1 MPRLRVSA
9 ISYLNTAPL
18 MWSFERGPETAELS
32 KRFEVEYTIPSRC
45 AQMLAEGSADI
56 GIIPVAAYT
65 TIAGLQILP
74 DVAIASKHAV
84 RSILLVSRKP
94 LDQIRSVALDTSS
107 RSSAALIQV
116 LFAKHWQQ
124 EAEFVPTI
132 PILDEMLDRHDAA
145 LIIGDPALQVDRSR
159 YLTWDLGEEWR
170 SLTGKP
176 FVFAFWAVREGA
188 APAEDLPRTGDYF
201 RNSRDEGL
209 RHIEQI
215 SEEWAPRLSLSRLEI
230 VRYLSENIHYQLDG
244 ECLSGMKL
252 FFRYAAEL
260 KVLPAAPELLIAN
273 EPATRNSTVVTRF

>member
-1 MPRLRVSA
+1 
-9 ISYLNTAPL
+9 
-18 MWSFERGPETAELS
+18 MWSFEHSPRSAELAG
-32 KRFEVEYTIPSRC
+32 KFDVEYTIPSRC

-74 DVAIASKHAV
+74 DVAIASKQAV

-124 EAEFVPTI
+124 EAEFVPAT
-132 PILDEMLDRHDAA
+132 PILDEMLKRHDAA
-145 LIIGDPALQVDRSR
+145 LIIGDPALQVDRSQ

-176 FVFAFWAVREGA
+176 FVFAFWAIRAGA
-188 APAEDLPRTGDYF
+188 ATQAELPWVGDYF

-230 VRYLSENIHYQLDG
+230 VRYLSENIHYRLDE

-252 FFRYAAEL
+252 FFRYATEL

-273 EPATRNSTVVTRF
+273 EPATRNSTVATRF

>member
-1 MPRLRVSA
+1 
-9 ISYLNTAPL
+9 
-18 MWSFERGPETAELS
+18 MWSFERGAETAELS

-74 DVAIASKHAV
+74 DVAIASKQSV

-124 EAEFVPTI
+124 EAEFVPAT
-132 PILDEMLDRHDAA
+132 PILDEMLIQHDAA
-145 LIIGDPALQVDRSR
+145 LIIGDPALKVDRSQ

-176 FVFAFWAVREGA
+176 FVFAFWAVRAGA
-188 APAEDLPRTGDYF
+188 AEQEELARIGDYF
-201 RNSRDEGL
+201 RDSRDEGR

-215 SEEWAPRLSLSRLEI
+215 SEEWAPRLSLSQLEI
-230 VRYLSENIHYQLDG
+230 GRYLSENIHYQLDE

-273 EPATRNSTVVTRF
+273 EPETRNSTVSTRF

>member
-1 MPRLRVSA
+1 MSRLRVSA

-18 MWSFERGPETAELS
+18 MWSFEHGPRTAELS
-32 KRFEVEYTIPSRC
+32 KRFDVEYTIPSRC

-65 TIAGLQILP
+65 SIAGLQILP
-74 DVAIASKHAV
+74 DVAIASKQAV

-124 EAEFVPTI
+124 EAEFVPAT
-132 PILDEMLDRHDAA
+132 PILDEMLNRHDAA

-176 FVFAFWAVREGA
+176 FVFAFWAVRAVA
-188 APAEDLPRTGDYF
+188 AAQEDLPTIGDYF

-209 RHIEQI
+209 KHIEEI

-230 VRYLSENIHYQLDG
+230 VRYLSENIHYQLD
-244 ECLSGMKL
+244 EESLSGMKL

-260 KVLPAAPELLIAN
+260 NVLPAAPELLIAD
-273 EPATRNSTVVTRF
+273 EPATRNSTVSTRF